1 MIGNSVYTNTDI
13 VPTITMTG
21 RELIQEYEDLINL
34 QINSTSVKCPLCRT
48 MNDKSKVTKIKGL
61 R

>member
-1 MIGNSVYTNTDI
+1 
-13 VPTITMTG
+13 MTG

-61 R
+61 SVGSVCLIIMYHYIFQM